1 LEVNEQKARQ
11 RLAEKLT
18 VIDRPKPKIYSVAQ
32 SSILSR
38 VRTFMPAMQKAQ
50 VELYKKMKAE
60 GDESVNLENTEED
73 ERVVELNC
81 GIVPSELIADSDCE
95 SDSSTDDDMDL
106 EELRL
111 IQLINS
117 KMGHRN
123 EASSEASSGSTGNGN
138 KIELLKDNQVM
149 EE

>member
-1 LEVNEQKARQ
+1 MSPRPKRASQNKKLEVNEQQARQ

-60 GDESVNLENTEED
+60 VSWQLSIILRDISV
-73 ERVVELNC
+73 C
-81 GIVPSELIADSDCE
+81 
-95 SDSSTDDDMDL
+95 
-106 EELRL
+106 
-111 IQLINS
+111 
-117 KMGHRN
+117 
-123 EASSEASSGSTGNGN
+123 
-138 KIELLKDNQVM
+138 
-149 EE
+149 

>member
-1 LEVNEQKARQ
+1 MSSRPKRESQNKKLEVNEQKARQ

-60 GDESVNLENTEED
+60 VSWLLSIILRDISV
-73 ERVVELNC
+73 C
-81 GIVPSELIADSDCE
+81 
-95 SDSSTDDDMDL
+95 
-106 EELRL
+106 
-111 IQLINS
+111 
-117 KMGHRN
+117 
-123 EASSEASSGSTGNGN
+123 
-138 KIELLKDNQVM
+138 
-149 EE
+149 